1 MLFCFIKFYSTYPQF
16 FDTLVKLTKRLI
28 MTKVIIFVLLIT
40 LFNYNSFGQKQNT
53 KSVLNNQIIDASI
66 FNGLKFRNLTPAR
79 TSGRV
84 VDVAIHPKNK
94 SIRFVAVASGG
105 VWKTTNAGTT
115 WTPVF
120 DNQGSYSIGT
130 VEIDKNN
137 PMIVWVGAGEN
148 NAQRS
153 VSKGDG
159 IYKSTDGGNS
169 WKNMGLKTSEH
180 IGKIAIH
187 PTNSDIVYV
196 ASQGSVWKAGGER
209 GLYKTIDGGNT
220 WERVLHIS
228 DDTGISDVTLDPR
241 NPDILI
247 ASAYQRR
254 RHFGILVGGGSE
266 GGAFKSVDG
275 GKTWEKLKGGFPQ
288 GELGRIGLARS
299 PQKPD
304 VLYALVAGTEKTKG
318 FYRSEDNGSSWNK
331 MNDYMVG
338 DAQYYM
344 EIFPDPHQFDKL
356 YIVEVF
362 TKVSEDGGKTLKSIN
377 HDNIHVDNHEIE
389 FDLDDPNYL
398 LMAGDGGIYESWD
411 QGDNWR
417 FIDNLPITQFYRVGV
432 DNAFPFYNVYGGTQD
447 NASLGGPSRTTHR
460 IGIKNSDWYVTQGGD
475 GFQTRIDPTNP
486 NIVYSMSQYAGIVRY
501 DKMSGEKV
509 DIQPQPNSGEPP
521 YKWNWDAPLL
531 ISAYDNKTLYLAAN
545 KLFKSTD
552 YGSSWQE
559 ISPDLSRQMD
569 RNKMEVMGK
578 VWSIDAIFKNVWTSP
593 YGTIVSLA
601 ESPIKRGLLYAGT
614 DDGLIQVS
622 EDDGNTWRKVEGIAG
637 VPRLAYVSDLFASP
651 HNENTVFA
659 VFNNHKYGD
668 YNPYFYRSDDK
679 GKTWK
684 SISSNLKA
692 DNFGWTILQD
702 HIAENLLFAGT
713 EYGLYFSL
721 DGGNQWIQFKYGIPT
736 IAIRDLEIQKREND
750 LVAASFGRG
759 FYILDDYSPLRD
771 ISNTNLSKESH
782 LFPVKDALS
791 YTIDNPDGGS
801 FGANFF
807 ASPNPTFGAVF
818 TYYLK
823 EGITTLKGK
832 RQKEEAKKIANN
844 QPVNYPD
851 WNAFTK
857 EKREDNPEIMFN
869 ITNEHGELIARVE
882 SSANQGIN
890 RTAWNLRYEN
900 NSALVTPGAYKV
912 SMSQLANGNWQDLGQ
927 SQNFIVKQLEN
938 KTFPT
943 TDLKEQEQFRKEV
956 MSLNVAISNSNE
968 LLSSSISEMESIK
981 KDVKNKISDPKLIE
995 KVEAI
1000 RQSLMDLEIQLNGN
1014 DLITKN
1020 MELIPP
1026 SIASRVSRIRYS
1038 FYSSTSPSTSTQK
1051 QSFKVASKEF
1061 SEWAEN
1067 FNKLNTEIN
1076 AFEKSLISYGI
1087 MVKSGKQKINWND

>member
-1 MLFCFIKFYSTYPQF
+1 MTRVLTFILLFTF
-16 FDTLVKLTKRLI
+16 FNT
-28 MTKVIIFVLLIT
+28 
-40 LFNYNSFGQKQNT
+40 NSFGQ
-53 KSVLNNQIIDASI
+53 NQTIDASI
-66 FNGLKFRNLTPAR
+66 FSGLKLRNLTPAK

-84 VDVAIHPKNK
+84 VDVAIHPTNR

-120 DNQGSYSIGT
+120 DNEGAYSIGT
-130 VEIDKNN
+130 VEFDKNN
-137 PMIVWVGAGEN
+137 PMIVWVGTGEN

-159 IYKSTDGGNS
+159 IYKSTDGGDT

-196 ASQGSVWKAGGER
+196 ASQGSVWKAGGDR

-228 DDTGISDVTLDPR
+228 EDTGISDVTLDPR

-254 RHFGILVGGGSE
+254 RHFGILVGGGPE

-275 GKTWEKLKGGFPQ
+275 GATWQKLKGGFPQ
-288 GELGRIGLARS
+288 GDLGRIGLARS

-318 FYRSEDNGSSWNK
+318 FYRSEDNGSSWKK
-331 MNDYMVG
+331 MNDYMVI

-356 YIVEVF
+356 YIVEVR

-377 HDNIHVDNHEIE
+377 HNYVHSDNHEME
-389 FDLDDPNYL
+389 FDPNDPNYL

-411 QGDNWR
+411 QGGNWR
-417 FIDNLPITQFYRVGV
+417 FTDNLPITQFYRVGL
-432 DNAFPFYNVYGGTQD
+432 DNATPFYNVYGGTQD

-475 GFQTRIDPTNP
+475 GFQSRIDPTNP

-501 DKMSGEKV
+501 DKLSGEKI
-509 DIQPQPNSGEPP
+509 DIQPQPNAGEPA
-521 YKWNWDAPLL
+521 YQWNWDSPLL
-531 ISAYDNKTLYLAAN
+531 ISNFDNKTLYLAAN
-545 KLFKSTD
+545 KLMKSTD
-552 YGSSWQE
+552 QGSSWQE
-559 ISPDLSRQMD
+559 ISGDLSRQID

-593 YGTIVSLA
+593 YGTIVALA
-601 ESPIKRGLLYAGT
+601 ESPVKKGLLYVGT
-614 DDGLIQVS
+614 DDGLLQVS
-622 EDDGNTWRKVEGIAG
+622 EDDGNTWRKIEGIAG

-668 YNPYFYRSDDK
+668 YKPYFYKSDNK

-684 SISSNLKA
+684 SISSDLPN
-692 DNFGWTILQD
+692 DEFGWTIVQD

-713 EYGLYFSL
+713 EYGLYFSM
-721 DGGNQWIQFKYGIPT
+721 DGGNQWMQLKSGVPT

-759 FYILDDYSPLRD
+759 FYILDDFSPLRE
-771 ISNTNLSKESH
+771 ISNANLTKESL
-782 LFPVKDALS
+782 LFSVKDALS
-791 YTIDNPDGGS
+791 YTIDNPDGGAL
-801 FGANFF
+801 GANFF

-823 EGITTLKGK
+823 EGITTLEGE
-832 RQKEEAKKIANN
+832 RQKVEATKIANN
-844 QPVNYPD
+844 QPVDYPD
-851 WNAFTK
+851 WEAFTI
-857 EKREDNPEIMFN
+857 EKREDNPEILFT
-869 ITNEHGELIARVE
+869 IKNEQDEMVARVG
-882 SSANQGIN
+882 APARKGIN
-890 RTAWNLRYEN
+890 RVAWNLRYTN
-900 NSALVTPGAYKV
+900 NSALVPSGTYKV
-912 SMSQLANGNWQDLGQ
+912 SMAKLVNGNWQDLGQ
-927 SQNFIVKQLEN
+927 SQDFKVKRLEN
-938 KTFPT
+938 TTFPN
-943 TDLKEQEQFRKEV
+943 TDLIGQEKFRIEV
-956 MSLNVAISNSNE
+956 MALNDAINNGDELLRSYINEMEILKKQIKSKISNP
-968 LLSSSISEMESIK
+968 
-981 KDVKNKISDPKLIE
+981 VLIE
-995 KVEAI
+995 KAEAI
-1000 RQSLMDLEIQLNGN
+1000 RQNLLDLEIQLNGN
-1014 DLITKN
+1014 ELITNN
-1020 MELIPP
+1020 MELIAP
-1026 SIASRVSRIRYS
+1026 SIASRVSRVRYS
-1038 FYSSTSPSTSTQK
+1038 FNSSTSASTITQN
-1051 QSFKVASKEF
+1051 QSFAIASKEF
-1061 SEWAEN
+1061 SQWTVR
-1067 FNKLNTEIN
+1067 FNNLNKEIN
-1076 AFEKSLISYGI
+1076 ELENALRNSGTII
-1087 MVKSGKQKINWND
+1087 QSGKQDINWKN

>member
-1 MLFCFIKFYSTYPQF
+1 MIRVLTFMLLFTFI
-16 FDTLVKLTKRLI
+16 
-28 MTKVIIFVLLIT
+28 
-40 LFNYNSFGQKQNT
+40 NYNSFAQKQNSQ
-53 KSVLNNQIIDASI
+53 SVNKNQTIDVSI
-66 FNGLKFRNLTPAR
+66 FSGLKLRNLTPAR

-84 VDVAIHPKNK
+84 VDVAIHPTNR

-115 WTPVF
+115 WIPVF
-120 DNQGSYSIGT
+120 DNEGSYSIGT
-130 VEIDKNN
+130 VEIDTNN

-159 IYKSTDGGNS
+159 IYKSLDGGNT

-187 PTNSDIVYV
+187 PTNSDIVYI

-220 WERVLHIS
+220 WARVLHIS

-254 RHFGILVGGGSE
+254 RHFGILVGGGPE

-318 FYRSEDNGSSWNK
+318 FYRSEDNGSSWKK

-389 FDLDDPNYL
+389 FDPNDPNYL

-417 FIDNLPITQFYRVGV
+417 FIDNLPITQFYRVGI

-475 GFQTRIDPTNP
+475 GFQSRIDPTNP

-509 DIQPQPNSGEPP
+509 DIQPQENAGEPP
-521 YKWNWDAPLL
+521 YKWNWDSPLL
-531 ISAYDNKTLYLAAN
+531 ISAHDNKTLYLAAN

-559 ISPDLSRQMD
+559 ISADLSRQMD

-601 ESPIKRGLLYAGT
+601 ESPIKKGLLYAGT

-637 VPRLAYVSDLFASP
+637 IPRLAYVSDLFASP

-668 YNPYFYRSDDK
+668 YNPYFLRSDDK

-692 DNFGWTILQD
+692 DDFGWTIVQD

-721 DGGNQWIQFKYGIPT
+721 DGGNQWIQFKSGIPT

-759 FYILDDYSPLRD
+759 FYILDDFSPLRE
-771 ISNTNLSKESH
+771 ISKTNLNKESL

-823 EGITTLKGK
+823 EGITTLEGK
-832 RQKEEAKKIANN
+832 RQKEEAEKMAKN
-844 QPVNYPD
+844 QPVDYPD
-851 WNAFTK
+851 WEAFTK
-857 EKREDNPEIMFN
+857 EKREDNPEIMFT
-869 ITNEHGELIARVE
+869 ITNEQNTMVARVGA
-882 SSANQGIN
+882 SARRGIN
-890 RTAWNLRYEN
+890 RTAWNLRHSN
-900 NSALVTPGAYKV
+900 NSALVAPGTYKV
-912 SMSQLANGNWQDLGQ
+912 TMAKLVNGNWQDLGQ
-927 SQNFIVKQLEN
+927 SQEFNVKRFEN
-938 KTFPT
+938 TTFPT
-943 TDLKEQEQFRKEV
+943 TNIEEQEKFRTEV
-956 MSLNVAISNSNE
+956 MSLHNAINNGNE
-968 LLSSSISEMESIK
+968 LLDGSINEMESVKREI
-981 KDVKNKISDPKLIE
+981 KNKVSDPKLIE
-995 KVEAI
+995 KVETI

-1014 DLITKN
+1014 ELITQN
-1020 MELIPP
+1020 MELIAP
-1026 SIASRVSRIRYS
+1026 SISSRVSRIRYS
-1038 FYSSTSPSTSTQK
+1038 FNSATSPSTTTQK
-1051 QSFKVASKEF
+1051 QGFAIASKEF
-1061 SEWAEN
+1061 GQWTVM
-1067 FNKLNTEIN
+1067 FNNLNKEIN
-1076 AFEKSLISYGI
+1076 ELENALRNTGI
-1087 MVKSGKQKINWND
+1087 IVKSGKQDLSWKN